1 MLCSVC
7 CDQFPGAMLWWHW
20 SLWEGLCCPRETC
33 LWSGLRLEMWVLIPW
48 TQGLRWVLI
57 TWIKGLRWVKMPWT
71 KGLRWVLI
79 TWIKGLRWVLIPWTQ
94 GLRWVM
100 MLWTKGLRRFLI
112 LWIKG
117 LRCTGTLF
125 PSGLLLRQAYLYSE
139 PTTEWRPERTRLS
152 ITFVFRTFQ
161 GKLPQALTHQVC
173 SGFLPQVQQ
182 VWFHELGSRWM
193 LSLIS

>member
-48 TQGLRWVLI
+48 TQGLRWVM
-57 TWIKGLRWVKMPWT
+57 MP
-71 KGLRWVLI
+71 
-79 TWIKGLRWVLIPWTQ
+79 
-94 GLRWVM
+94 
-100 MLWTKGLRRFLI
+100 WTKGLRRFLI
-112 LWIKG
+112 LWIRG